1 MFPIAAT
8 TNYHK
13 LSGFKQHRF
22 ILSWCS
28 RPENQSGSHW
38 VQIKVSARAMFLLK
52 ALGKT
57 SISLPFPA
65 SRGCPHSSAPGS
77 QSSSKSEITPQ
88 TCACI
93 IISPW
98 LFCLPLSLLRTLVIN
113 ETDSVNPGPCHYL
126 KILNL
131 ITSAKSL
138 FSYKVTFTGSGW
150 TSWEG
155 GSLCYLLHKPIE
167 KYTKRH
173 STEEETYMKPL
184 FIRKCKLKSQ

>member
-22 ILSWCS
+22 ILSLCS
-28 RPENQSGSHW
+28 RPENQTGSHW

-65 SRGCPHSSAPGS
+65 SRGCPRSFAPGS
-77 QSSSKSEITPQ
+77 QSSSKSEITSQ
-88 TCACI
+88 TSACI

-113 ETDSVNPGPCHYL
+113 ETDSVNPGQCHCL

-131 ITSAKSL
+131 ITSEKYL
-138 FSYKVTFTGSGW
+138 FSYKVTFIGSGW

-155 GSLCYLLHKPIE
+155 GHY
-167 KYTKRH
+167 
-173 STEEETYMKPL
+173 STYSTN
-184 FIRKCKLKSQ
+184 Q